1 MKKLLTVLMATA
13 LFASMTTV
21 NAMSESDL
29 QSKLTATYT
38 INGEKVSLT
47 SSEKAQVKRYL
58 DKYDLSSSD
67 ADYIAAKVD
76 EAISILNK
84 SGEKA
89 NNFKSLSASTKNKLK
104 ALVSDVAA
112 NTSVKATVTD
122 GSVVVYNE
130 DGSVFAEV
138 SSVVKQTGANY
149 TVAIVA
155 SIITILG
162 AALVLIEAKRAN

>member
-13 LFASMTTV
+13 LFAGMTSV
-21 NAMSESDL
+21 SAMSESEL
-29 QSKLTATYT
+29 KSKLTATYT
-38 INGEKVSLT
+38 INGESVSL
-47 SSEKAQVKRYL
+47 SSSQKALVKRYL
-58 DKYDLSSSD
+58 DKEEVSSTD

-76 EAISILNK
+76 EAIAILNN

-89 NNFKSLSASTKNKLK
+89 KNFKNLSATTKNKLK
-104 ALVSDVAA
+104 ALVSDVSA

-122 GSVVVYNE
+122 GAIVIYTS
-130 DGSVFAEV
+130 DGKVFAEV

-149 TVAIVA
+149 TVAVVA

-162 AALVLIEAKRAN
+162 AALVLVEAKRAN